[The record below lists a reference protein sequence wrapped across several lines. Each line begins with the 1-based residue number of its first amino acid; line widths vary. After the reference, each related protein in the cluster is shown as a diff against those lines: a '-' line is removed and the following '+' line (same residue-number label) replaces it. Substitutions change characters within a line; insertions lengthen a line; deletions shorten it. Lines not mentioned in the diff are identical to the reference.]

1 MSSASKSTIEF
12 GRAERLKDELV
23 EFVTKGPLKEEF
35 ELQRKLFL
43 EAAEPDDEHDA
54 ESVLDWFLFDW
65 MNEEGDGAIAHYM
78 ETERT
83 LEEGDREVLSDW
95 LDSINSVFEIRSVS
109 KDSLELLDLDSGDIH
124 SVKTRSG
131 RSPFKKSQCIIARLL
146 PLGDELIFSGLQFLM
161 PDRESALAWL
171 EMSRAF
177 DAFDSPEALE
187 TARREQCSAF
197 CDLFG
202 CDELTVPSNKLNST
216 LERFQRY
223 LLTERRDPETGMT
236 AAERFQKE
244 LGQDLSL
251 PDLPPLF
258 SKPAPGA
265 GEVTILCDDFDGIV
279 LLPDFNRFKRVF
291 ESDKPDRQVSDWKDL
306 VWTYIKN
313 PDIPIVAF
321 ERVAEQFPRRVEKVL
336 RSLIGDKDFSLEHLY
351 AVLLHYKQPVD
362 GLEDLKDDQ
371 QLWDLFNGNAPS
383 GDTAGS
389 GKRKPKPRAR
399 VKTAAKKAG
408 TRKAG
413 AKKAGA
419 KARSKLGS
427 KKTAANKR
435 AGTASPRGVKRKP
448 VARLRTASK
457 PKAAARRASN
467 PASKR
472 TRKSTSKKR

>member
-216 LERFQRY
+216 LERFAI
-223 LLTERRDPETGMT
+223 RR
-236 AAERFQKE
+236 
-244 LGQDLSL
+244 
-251 PDLPPLF
+251 
-258 SKPAPGA
+258 
-265 GEVTILCDDFDGIV
+265 
-279 LLPDFNRFKRVF
+279 
-291 ESDKPDRQVSDWKDL
+291 
-306 VWTYIKN
+306 
-313 PDIPIVAF
+313 
-321 ERVAEQFPRRVEKVL
+321 
-336 RSLIGDKDFSLEHLY
+336 
-351 AVLLHYKQPVD
+351 PV
-362 GLEDLKDDQ
+362 
-371 QLWDLFNGNAPS
+371 
-383 GDTAGS
+383 
-389 GKRKPKPRAR
+389 
-399 VKTAAKKAG
+399 
-408 TRKAG
+408 
-413 AKKAGA
+413 
-419 KARSKLGS
+419 
-427 KKTAANKR
+427 
-435 AGTASPRGVKRKP
+435 
-448 VARLRTASK
+448 
-457 PKAAARRASN
+457 
-467 PASKR
+467 
-472 TRKSTSKKR
+472 